1 MAEEPA
7 DASAEPETGSAEVP
21 TSTEAIQTVQRI
33 AWIRGISIFI
43 GVSVL
48 LIALGWT
55 AGSIANRLAETPD
68 ERALAALSAADDTIV
83 ASDLDAP
90 IGVEATL
97 HWSSSLGSAAFIG
110 SGLPRLDSGMEFAV
124 WYVDDDAYTPVT
136 TFTAVAGAASVLL
149 PELWEPGQ
157 SVVVSIQAEDAS
169 AGAPDPEPL
178 LTFEL
183 PGSP

>member
-7 DASAEPETGSAEVP
+7 DAPAEPETGTAEVP

-48 LIALGWT
+48 LIALGWI

-68 ERALAALSAADDTIV
+68 QRALAELAAADDRIV
-83 ASDLDAP
+83 VAADAP

-97 HWSSSLGSAAFIG
+97 HWASSLGSAAFIG
-110 SGLPRLDSGMEFAV
+110 SGLPRLDAGMEFVV
-124 WYVDDDAYTPVT
+124 WYVDGDAYAPVV
-136 TFTAVAGAASVLL
+136 TFTAATGSASVLL
-149 PELWEPGQ
+149 PETWEPAQ

-169 AGAPDPEPL
+169 ADAPEPEPL
-178 LTFEL
+178 LTFEP